1 MSDLEHNITE
11 DEPRTIAEA
20 LKQLYFNYSLMNSP
34 KQAEAVALKHI
45 KRLHKAELG
54 RQEAAVR
61 KERINLI
68 KRHLAIYTDISSRMD
83 RTGATDSPQQQA
95 LERIIADLNSRL
107 KELTEAALQAPG
119 TAGGT
124 DSDG

>member
-1 MSDLEHNITE
+1 MSDLEHNITG